1 MRKWS
6 KSSQKTRF
14 FVQCDH
20 FRKKG
25 AFYSPFF
32 PVPLQ
37 KLGGGLKHIN
47 VRIELKQTLR
57 CYRLDSHKGLKH
69 INVRIE
75 LKPFFSTSDHKAPQV
90 LKHIN
95 VRIELKHIELI
106 SNRATYWRIKAYQ
119 CSYRT
124 ETSNCSHRAGLGRY

>member
-1 MRKWS
+1 MNGLKHINVRIELKLT
-6 KSSQKTRF
+6 K
-14 FVQCDH
+14 VVE
-20 FRKKG
+20 KG
-25 AFYSPFF
+25 ALST
-32 PVPLQ
+32 
-37 KLGGGLKHIN
+37 GLKHIN

-57 CYRLDSHKGLKH
+57 CYRLDSHKG
-69 INVRIE
+69 
-75 LKPFFSTSDHKAPQV
+75 

>member
-1 MRKWS
+1 MIRKWF

-20 FRKKG
+20 FRKNG
-25 AFYSPFF
+25 FFFGPVF

-37 KLGGGLKHIN
+37 KLGG
-47 VRIELKQTLR
+47 
-57 CYRLDSHKGLKH
+57 
-69 INVRIE
+69 
-75 LKPFFSTSDHKAPQV
+75 V

-95 VRIELKHIELI
+95 VRIELKLFKRLAAAFGY
-106 SNRATYWRIKAYQ
+106 SIKAYQ

-124 ETSNCSHRAGLGRY
+124 ETKTKMRGFGEGVRY